1 MRFASHAAHYL
12 KNILS
17 LESGNTQTTLL
28 EQEVIRKY
36 AKDCSIAV
44 EIGVFEGVNTILI
57 GSIISKTGILYGI
70 DPFFKGKLGVCWHK
84 QIAKLNIKRSGL
96 KSRITLIEKLSV
108 DAASEIP
115 NDLDF
120 IFIDGDHSLKGI
132 TNDWAIYSSK
142 LKPGGIIALHD
153 TAATTH
159 QKWKEEMDSVKY
171 FESYIRHQKGF
182 KILETVDS
190 LNVLQKL

>member
-1 MRFASHAAHYL
+1 MFGSHLIHYL
-12 KNILS
+12 KFILS
-17 LESGNTQTTLL
+17 LDQPKTQTSLD
-28 EQEVIRKY
+28 EQKILIKY
-36 AKDCSIAV
+36 ASGKNKAL
-44 EIGVFEGVNTILI
+44 EIGVFESVNTVLI
-57 GSIISKTGILYGI
+57 ARNLSHNGLLFGI